1 MVGRRIFLLKWS
13 KIQWTFNIRSFVES
27 VFIRASSYSS
37 TGVSGGHCNYRR
49 SGEMPADFSSLTVA
63 EQQALMDASMSGEV
77 EGSVHVMRQRF
88 LEYPKVLKTCTKF
101 KLGHSTF
108 CWVKPCEVF
117 HRLSAPN
124 SRGEALVVV
133 ENLLN
138 QRLSCLNH
146 LPLKK
151 KGPGSRSRVPWQC

>member
-101 KLGHSTF
+101 KLGHSIGIKDSF
-108 CWVKPCEVF
+108 SIFWVKPCEKPIVF
-117 HRLSAPN
+117 LHPIPEVRRL
-124 SRGEALVVV
+124 
-133 ENLLN
+133 LLWKIWII
-138 QRLSCLNH
+138 C
-146 LPLKK
+146 PLKK
-151 KGPGSRSRVPWQC
+151 RDLVVL